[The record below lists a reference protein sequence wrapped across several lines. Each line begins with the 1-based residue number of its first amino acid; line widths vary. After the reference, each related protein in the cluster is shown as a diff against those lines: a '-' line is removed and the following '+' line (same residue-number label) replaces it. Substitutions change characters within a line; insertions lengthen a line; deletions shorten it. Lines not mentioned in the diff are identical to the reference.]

1 MKKFLVCLACL
12 TVPLFAEM
20 PALLSEDVN
29 SLLDT
34 YDTPTLT
41 LISNELIQLA
51 AKEEKAGDF
60 KLASEHLKQA
70 ILIREGIGQ
79 TQTKAHASLLLF
91 SSSIFQKSGNSCEAS
106 RLADKAD
113 QTFASLGRFRF
124 SEIAK
129 KDRDSYSKECSA
141 LAFK

>member
-1 MKKFLVCLACL
+1 MKKIFVCLACL
-12 TVPLFAEM
+12 TLPLLAER
-20 PALLSEDVN
+20 PSLYSEDVQ
-29 SLLDT
+29 SLLSV

-51 AKEEKAGDF
+51 TVEEKVGNF
-60 KLASEHLKQA
+60 KQASDYLRQA

-79 TQTKAHASLLLF
+79 VETKSYASLLLF

-106 RLADKAD
+106 QLAEKAD
-113 QTFASLGRFRF
+113 RSFASLGRFRF

-129 KDRDSYSKECSA
+129 KDRDAYARECSA